1 MDGGFHNPMTIE
13 GGLLYDDVYGG
24 LLAGILDD
32 EESQERDRYRKDS
45 RYDDDFDGGYDD
57 DDDFDD
63 EDEYDDDEYDDE
75 TILMIDW
82 SDHDEIMHAVQSGK
96 FDSSDIESM
105 IEHAMS
111 DGVYFDE
118 DDVDEICSRISWDN
132 LKSRLRSQI

>member
-32 EESQERDRYRKDS
+32 EESQEQDRYRKNS
-45 RYDDDFDGGYDD
+45 SP

-63 EDEYDDDEYDDE
+63 DYNDGDFDDDYDDDEYGDE
-75 TILMIDW
+75 AILKIDW

-118 DDVDEICSRISWDN
+118 DDVDEICSQISRNN